1 VLELLR
7 GSQTPRLEVIP
18 AGSTS
23 YALGE
28 DMIEQAGDAGLML
41 FPWQC
46 RVIKYACA
54 EKINRTTR
62 GGPLVFTANTI
73 VVIVGRQNG
82 KGGILEARQLGGLFV
97 LHRELQLHTAHQY
110 DTSLRHFTRIERLIV
125 DTPDLAQQVHKIS
138 HSHNEEGIVL
148 KQVKTIILGS
158 GAANVRKGRWPELR
172 FKARTSGG
180 GRGFTGDDLYFDEC
194 MILNPASIAAIVP
207 TKSARPN
214 TQQWYT
220 GSAGDEDSIVLGQ
233 LRRRALDALAGLR
246 EERRMYFAEWSVDE
260 AEGYDREDPASMV
273 PANPS
278 LGIMLDP
285 YEILEDEL
293 PTFPRVEEYDR
304 ERLGVGRYPADP
316 EESRLIPKAL
326 SDAMLIPRNSPRYM
340 QPPPAEFALG
350 VAVRPDRSWASIS
363 VVWRDGNED
372 VLDVVDRRRGTRWLK
387 RRIRELRAKWGDRI
401 VAVVIDDHG
410 PGKNL
415 IEEFEAE
422 DDNGGPV
429 EINPV
434 GLDEYGDAT
443 AGLYDDMT
451 EPGEITVAHRGHP
464 ALVDAM
470 AGAEPRSVGDRWVWK
485 RRGSTD
491 ITPLEAVTLARHGLT
506 SYLAAEAA
514 GEVVWGFLA

>member
-1 VLELLR
+1 VQELLR

-41 FPWQC
+41 LPWQC

-54 EKINRTTR
+54 EKINRSSR
-62 GGPLVFTANTI
+62 GGPLVFTANTDRRDRR
-73 VVIVGRQNG
+73 RQNG
-82 KGGILEARQLGGLFV
+82 KGSILEARQLGGLFV
-97 LHRELQLHTAHQY
+97 MHREFQLHTAHLY

-138 HSHNEEGIVL
+138 HSHNEEGIIL
-148 KQVKTIILGS
+148 KQVPTLVVGS
-158 GAANVRKGRWPELR
+158 GNVRKGRWPELR

-180 GRGFTGDDLYFDEC
+180 GRGFTGDDLYFDEA
-194 MILNPASIAAIVP
+194 MILNPAAIAAIVP
-207 TKSARPN
+207 TKSARVN

-220 GSAGDEDSIVLGQ
+220 GSAGDEDSVVLGQ
-233 LRRRALDALAGLR
+233 LRRRALDALDGKR
-246 EERRMYFAEWSVDE
+246 EERRMYFAEWSIDE
-260 AEGYDREDPASMV
+260 TLGYDREDPGSMIPGEPV
-273 PANPS
+273 AW
-278 LGIMLDP
+278 GCMLDA

-293 PTFPRVEEYDR
+293 PAFPRDEEYDR

-316 EESRLIPKAL
+316 EESRLIPKTL
-326 SDAMLIPRNSPRYM
+326 VEAMRIPRDSPRYTRT
-340 QPPPAEFALG
+340 PPGPFALG
-350 VAVRPDRSWASIS
+350 IAVRPDRSWSAIS
-363 VVWRDGNED
+363 VVWRDGDTD
-372 VLDVVDRRRGTRWLK
+372 VLDVIDHRRGTRWLK
-387 RRIRELRAKWGDRI
+387 RRVRKLRAKWGDRI

-422 DDNGGPV
+422 DDDGGPV
-429 EINPV
+429 EVNPV

-443 AGLYDDMT
+443 AALYDDMT
-451 EPGEITVAHRGHP
+451 EPGEVNVAHRGHR
-464 ALVDAM
+464 ALVEAM
-470 AGAEPRSVGDRWVWK
+470 AGAEPRSVGERWVWK

-491 ITPLEAVTLARHGLT
+491 ITPLEAGTLARHGLLAH
-506 SYLAAEAA
+506 LAAEAA

>member
-1 VLELLR
+1 VHELLR

-18 AGSTS
+18 PGSSS

-28 DMIEQAGDAGLML
+28 DVIELSGSAGLML

-46 RVIKYACA
+46 RVIKYAVA
-54 EKINRTTR
+54 EKLNRSNR

-73 VVIVGRQNG
+73 VVVVGRQNG
-82 KGGILEARQLGGLFV
+82 KGSILEARQLGGLFV
-97 LHRELQLHTAHQY
+97 MHREFQLHTAHQY
-110 DTSLRHFTRIERLIV
+110 DTSLRHFTRIERLII

-138 HSHNEEGIVL
+138 HSHNEEGIIL
-148 KQVKTIILGS
+148 KPVPTLIFGS
-158 GAANVRKGRWPELR
+158 DNVRKGRRPELR

-220 GSAGDEDSIVLGQ
+220 GSAGDEDSVVLGQ
-233 LRRRALDALAGLR
+233 LRRRAVEALEGKR
-246 EERRMYFAEWSVDE
+246 EERRMYYAEWSIDE
-260 AEGYDREDPASMV
+260 VVGYDREDPESLV

-278 LGIMLDP
+278 LGLLLDP
-285 YEILEDEL
+285 NEILEDEL
-293 PTFPRVEEYDR
+293 PTFPRIEEYDR

-316 EESRLIPKAL
+316 DESRLVPKSLVEAMRIPF
-326 SDAMLIPRNSPRYM
+326 DSPRYGRT
-340 QPPPAEFALG
+340 PPGPFALG
-350 VAVRPDRSWASIS
+350 IAVKPDRSWSAIS
-363 VVWRDGNED
+363 VVWRDGDTD
-372 VLDVVDRRRGTRWLK
+372 VLDVVDHRRGTRWLK
-387 RRIRELRAKWGDRI
+387 RRVRHLRAKWGDRI

-422 DDNGGPV
+422 DDDGGPV

-434 GLDEYGDAT
+434 GLDEYADST

-451 EPGEITVAHRGHP
+451 EPGEITIAHRGHK
-464 ALVDAM
+464 ALVEAM
-470 AGAEPRSVGDRWVWK
+470 AGVESRSVGDRWVWK

-491 ITPLEAVTLARHGLT
+491 ITPLEAATLARHGL
-506 SYLAAEAA
+506 LAHLQAEAA
-514 GEVVWGFLA
+514 GESVWGFLA